1 MPLLCLAQD
10 RAGAMG
16 NFIAPVQDTVNRGRS
31 SMRESQEKCTRVIFQ
46 SYHPAAEPANSSMDT
61 SFSSTN

>member
-1 MPLLCLAQD
+1 
-10 RAGAMG
+10 MG

-31 SMRESQEKCTRVIFQ
+31 GMRESQEKCTRVTFQ